1 MKIKDTVIIGLLS
14 SVLFAVQ
21 YILQGIPNI
30 ELVSLLILVYTCIL
44 KRKTLFIIAV
54 FVLLEGF
61 FYGFGIWFIG
71 YLYVWFILY
80 LIGRLIIR
88 KTPPLEQSSII
99 WALASGSF
107 GLCFGAFFA
116 LISFLM
122 GLQSGGFQGGLNS
135 AFGYWVSG
143 LTFDII
149 HGIGN
154 FIVALVLFKPVYKV
168 LNRLMKNY
176 NDDSYQ
182 TMSS

>member
-1 MKIKDTVIIGLLS
+1 MKIKDIVIIGLLS

-30 ELVSLLILVYTCIL
+30 ELVSLLILVYTSIL

-80 LIGRLIIR
+80 LIGRLITR
-88 KTPPLEQSSII
+88 RTPPLEQSSII
-99 WALASGSF
+99 WALVSGSF
-107 GLCFGAFFA
+107 GLCFGGFFA
-116 LISFLM
+116 FISFLM

-149 HGIGN
+149 HGIAN

-176 NDDSYQ
+176 YDDGCQS
-182 TMSS
+182 MSF